1 VSVEHCVGI
10 ENDRRFEPMMTMA
23 RSQGGAVLVAAPI
36 LLLAIL
42 GAPSWVTLGYL
53 LCFIVVAGAYVL
65 RKRRA
70 STSESK

>member
-1 VSVEHCVGI
+1 
-10 ENDRRFEPMMTMA
+10 MTMA